1 MLASAENW
9 AVHLLLQTLGAAW
22 TRKLKLE
29 RKKKKKEQTHGD
41 KGKEKLEET
50 SGRTKPLGV
59 TKMTRNK
66 PKKANKF
73 TIFTF
78 LSTVYPFWPNDNL
91 YICNIFKYWGLLPTE
106 HHKHQTIKFNNR
118 KIEPLSKLSESESTV
133 SGVVDFV
140 GLRRTAEHTSFTG
153 SHY

>member
-1 MLASAENW
+1 MEIE
-9 AVHLLLQTLGAAW
+9 G
-22 TRKLKLE
+22 R
-29 RKKKKKEQTHGD
+29 
-41 KGKEKLEET
+41 EKLEET

-91 YICNIFKYWGLLPTE
+91 YICNIFKY
-106 HHKHQTIKFNNR
+106 
-118 KIEPLSKLSESESTV
+118 
-133 SGVVDFV
+133 
-140 GLRRTAEHTSFTG
+140 
-153 SHY
+153 